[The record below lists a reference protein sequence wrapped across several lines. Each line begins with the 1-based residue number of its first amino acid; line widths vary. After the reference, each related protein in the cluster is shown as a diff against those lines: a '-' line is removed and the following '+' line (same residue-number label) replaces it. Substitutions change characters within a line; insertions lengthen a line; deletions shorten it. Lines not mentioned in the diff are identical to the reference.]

1 MAEQHEPVAVVVPR
15 ALLQQLVRVTA
26 ATTVLVPVAVLG
38 LAQMTVLVLVVL
50 PVLVLP
56 VLVLV

>member
-15 ALLQQLVRVTA
+15 ALLQLVRVTA

>member
-26 ATTVLVPVAVLG
+26 ATTMLVPVPVLA
-38 LAQMTVLVLVVL
+38 LAQMTVLVVL

-56 VLVLV
+56 VLPVLV